1 MLNSIILHS
10 NTMMWIQQVI
20 LLGSIDASL
29 RTEAQLEGSQLRYCS
44 NKEAFVGTCTSLGL
58 TKLEVGFH

>member
-1 MLNSIILHS
+1 
-10 NTMMWIQQVI
+10 MMWIQQVI

-44 NKEAFVGTCTSLGL
+44 NKEAFVGTCTSLGI